1 MFDADRSGRPSLEH
15 GAHGSRA
22 RRCTVK
28 GGFRLNKYKKLMSN
42 TIIFSIG
49 TFSSKLLVFLLMPL
63 YTRVLSPSDYGTV
76 DIITQTASLLMPV
89 VSLSIASGII
99 RFGLDKRID
108 KSDVFSIGLV
118 TILAGFGVFFLFSP
132 LLKKITFISQYTLL
146 IYLYVFMAL
155 IKQLCAEFVRSKQYV
170 KLYAFDGILATV
182 LTIIL
187 NVLFLVVFKWG
198 ITGYVL
204 ATIVADTLC
213 TLFLFTIAGLHR
225 YIKLGHWRPGLWGS
239 MMRYCIPMIPSAV
252 FWWITNVSDRYMVT
266 YYLGEGANGLYA
278 ASYKVPTAIVLLS
291 TIFSDAWQISAVESA
306 DSKKRSAFFSN
317 VFSSF
322 QSLLFLGSSGLI
334 MMAKFITSILVS
346 QTFYDSW
353 RYIPVLV
360 IATLFNCFATF
371 IGSVYLVE
379 KKTTLILGTVI
390 SGALINI
397 VLNLALIPRVGVN
410 GAAIATLAS
419 YFVIYLIRAA
429 NSRKYIKINFQFPKM
444 LFNTAILI
452 LQAVIMITEIPYWIP
467 CQIALVLVMLLCNFK
482 PILRGVSRI
491 IK

>member
-1 MFDADRSGRPSLEH
+1 MFDAGRSGRPSLEH

-187 NVLFLVVFKWG
+187 NVLF
-198 ITGYVL
+198 
-204 ATIVADTLC
+204 
-213 TLFLFTIAGLHR
+213 
-225 YIKLGHWRPGLWGS
+225 
-239 MMRYCIPMIPSAV
+239 
-252 FWWITNVSDRYMVT
+252 WWC
-266 YYLGEGANGLYA
+266 
-278 ASYKVPTAIVLLS
+278 
-291 TIFSDAWQISAVESA
+291 
-306 DSKKRSAFFSN
+306 
-317 VFSSF
+317 
-322 QSLLFLGSSGLI
+322 SSGASPVMSWPPSWPI
-334 MMAKFITSILVS
+334 HCVPCFCSPSPGCTGTS
-346 QTFYDSW
+346 SW
-353 RYIPVLV
+353 
-360 IATLFNCFATF
+360 AT
-371 IGSVYLVE
+371 
-379 KKTTLILGTVI
+379 
-390 SGALINI
+390 GAP
-397 VLNLALIPRVGVN
+397 AC
-410 GAAIATLAS
+410 GA
-419 YFVIYLIRAA
+419 R
-429 NSRKYIKINFQFPKM
+429 
-444 LFNTAILI
+444 
-452 LQAVIMITEIPYWIP
+452 
-467 CQIALVLVMLLCNFK
+467 
-482 PILRGVSRI
+482 
-491 IK
+491 